1 MLVQL
6 PLHLDTLPGSP
17 TAQHLHHALAQHYA
31 GSPWVTVEPATPD
44 LKLDAVALADTNKME
59 LRVFANEEAG
69 HSVLVARLD
78 NLGKGASGAAVQNL
92 KLMLGL

>member
-1 MLVQL
+1 
-6 PLHLDTLPGSP
+6 
-17 TAQHLHHALAQHYA
+17 
-31 GSPWVTVEPATPD
+31 VEPATPD
-44 LKLDAVALADTNKME
+44 QKLEAVALADTNKME

-69 HSVLVARLD
+69 HALLVARLD